1 MVIQDNYTHH
11 LTAFHNIYVQTVTHQ
26 GNFLNGE
33 NYKTMWPNRIGRPTP
48 NREVAGSSPAMV
60 EKSILIFEVLEF
72 FVGGHLDV

>member
-1 MVIQDNYTHH
+1 MIHGNLGQLYTSFNSISSY
-11 LTAFHNIYVQTVTHQ
+11 LCTVTHQ

-60 EKSILIFEVLEF
+60 EKSILIFEVVEF
-72 FVGGHLDV
+72 